1 MARAFTDPGQE
12 PTLEAAEAIMA
23 DLGTRFRGLL
33 RRTSGLSSVWT
44 FSKGS
49 GWLLKIQDRRKAL
62 CYVIPHDRGFVIRGT
77 VRETERKALSQVGV
91 THQGNSALRSG
102 TSAAARSRNRGCRT
116 SRLLIAGLAALSCT
130 AALGMAGPASGATS
144 TLGGDSSAGWVGSR
158 LKRAIDSCWGV

>member
-12 PTLEAAEAIMA
+12 PTLESAEAIMA

-77 VRETERKALSQVGV
+77 VRETEREALSQVG
-91 THQGNSALRSG
+91 GLEPMRPELESARRYPEGYLVQVEVFDADSADLLDRFINELMNLR
-102 TSAAARSRNRGCRT
+102 
-116 SRLLIAGLAALSCT
+116 GL
-130 AALGMAGPASGATS
+130 
-144 TLGGDSSAGWVGSR
+144 
-158 LKRAIDSCWGV
+158 